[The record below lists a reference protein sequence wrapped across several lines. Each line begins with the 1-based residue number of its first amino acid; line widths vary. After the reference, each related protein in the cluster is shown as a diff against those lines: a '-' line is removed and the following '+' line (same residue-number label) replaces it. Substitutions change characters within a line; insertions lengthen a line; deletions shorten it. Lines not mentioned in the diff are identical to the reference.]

1 MPRIAIVED
10 DPVCARQLQGYAQ
23 RYGRETGAELQTTL
37 FPDGLDVVE
46 NYRPIWDLILMDI
59 EMPNLDGMEAARR
72 IRQQD
77 NEVILVFVTSM
88 AQYAVEGYRVNALD
102 YLLKPVTYPQLKM
115 SMDRVMALL
124 RRNQS
129 RSLLLPQEDRLIK
142 VSSGDILYA
151 EVQNHALSVVTP
163 TVTYHLRA
171 TLSDLERQLEG
182 ASFARCNQHYLV
194 NLQYVTSVGRESVNV
209 SGHELP
215 FSRPRRKPFLQA
227 YSEYLGVEL

>member
-23 RYGRETGAELQTTL
+23 RYGQETGAELQTTL

-102 YLLKPVTYPQLKM
+102 YLLKPVTYAQLKM

-182 ASFARCNQHYLV
+182 ASFVRCNQHYLV
-194 NLQYVTSVGRESVNV
+194 NLQHVTSVGRESVNV